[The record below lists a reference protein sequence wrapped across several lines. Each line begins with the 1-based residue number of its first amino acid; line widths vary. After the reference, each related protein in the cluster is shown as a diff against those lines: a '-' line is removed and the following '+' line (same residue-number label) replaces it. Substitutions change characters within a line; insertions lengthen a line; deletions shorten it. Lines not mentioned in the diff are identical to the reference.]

1 MRGVESE
8 GAMDLEDLDEMAE
21 IFGSEGDLAAV
32 ETIGDDLEAKAGV
45 EDDAESEPE
54 VEEDEDLLEPDFEKL
69 GKPVRN
75 FSQDDNELEALID
88 ADFEAEDE
96 DEFEIAM
103 LQEMG
108 IEISEDSLMIMS
120 AMEPESGDPESF
132 DDDVAA

>member
-32 ETIGDDLEAKAGV
+32 ETIGDDLEAKAG
-45 EDDAESEPE
+45 